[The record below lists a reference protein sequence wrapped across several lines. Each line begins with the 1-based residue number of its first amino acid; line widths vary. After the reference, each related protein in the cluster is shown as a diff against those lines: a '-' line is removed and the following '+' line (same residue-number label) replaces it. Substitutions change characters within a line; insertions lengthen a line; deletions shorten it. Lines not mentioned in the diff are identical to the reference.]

1 MAGLR
6 LWGRAAACG
15 IIWAAAYGGA
25 FGQTAPQITDVVTG
39 ALFDHRFAPSSS
51 ILIYG
56 NFTHAA
62 GRDYSVSV
70 GGVSGGIDVEANSY
84 FLTAQIPATAPLGS
98 QTLTVSYLGVES
110 NAFPLTILPYALELV
125 GTGYLL
131 QGSDTPP
138 SFSAYFPFQ
147 HFSDL
152 SVVTPQSPAAPGEEI
167 VGSLSGLGQSGSAAP
182 VVTVGGSV
190 AKSQLT
196 GNGGQYVFL
205 VPKSAAQGNNDVVV
219 SIGTAVSNTA
229 VLAVGNPF
237 AALPT
242 PVFAAGGLVNA
253 ASYSSGGL
261 VPGEIAT
268 VFGTGLTQAA
278 GINLASSL
286 PLAASLDNAVVVVNG
301 IAAPVFAVDN
311 VNGQQQINFQV
322 PWEAGTL
329 TTATVQVIGLNG
341 AASAQVTV
349 PILAAQP
356 GIFSYSAGGVVYGA
370 ILHANDQLADTA
382 HPAAP
387 GETVLIYCTGLGAV
401 SPPPAAGAAAG
412 GSSPTAGVAPG
423 TIGGAAASVSFS
435 GLAPGFVGLYQ
446 INAVVPSVA
455 PGNQPVVVS
464 IGGAA
469 GNTVMLPVS

>member
-1 MAGLR
+1 MVRFGS
-6 LWGRAAACG
+6 WGRAAACG
-15 IIWAAAYGGA
+15 ILWAAASGAA
-25 FGQTAPQITDVVTG
+25 FGQTAPQITDVVNG
-39 ALFDHRFAPSSS
+39 ALFDHRFAPSSY

-56 NFTHAA
+56 IFTHGA
-62 GRDYSVSV
+62 GRDYSISV
-70 GGVSGGIDVEANSY
+70 GGVSSGINVEANSY

-98 QTLTVSYLGVES
+98 QTLTVTYQGVES
-110 NAFPLTILPYALELV
+110 NAFPVTILPYALEFN
-125 GTGYLL
+125 GTGYGIE
-131 QGSDTPP
+131 GSNTPP
-138 SFSAYFPFQ
+138 SFQPYFPFQ
-147 HFSDL
+147 HFSD
-152 SVVTPQSPAAPGEEI
+152 SSTVTPQSPAAPGEEI
-167 VGSLSGLGQSGSAAP
+167 IGNLSGLGQSGSAAP
-182 VVTVGGSV
+182 VVTVGGS
-190 AKSQLT
+190 AAQSQLNGT
-196 GNGGQYVFL
+196 GGQFVFL
-205 VPKSAAQGNNDVVV
+205 VPQSAAQGNNNVVV
-219 SIGTAVSNTA
+219 AIGTAVSNTA

-253 ASYSSGGL
+253 ASYASGGL

-286 PLAASLDNAVVVVNG
+286 PLAESLDNAVVVVNG
-301 IAAPVFAVDN
+301 IAAPIFAVDN

-329 TTATVQVIGLNG
+329 TTATIQVIGLNG
-341 AASAQVTV
+341 AGSAQVTV

-401 SPPPAAGAAAG
+401 SPQPADGAAAG
-412 GSSPTAGVAPG
+412 GSSKTAVLPTV
-423 TIGGAAASVSFS
+423 TIGGADASVSFS

-446 INAVVPSVA
+446 INAVLPGVA

-464 IGGAA
+464 ISGAA